1 MLEGYNLTLQGVTTR
16 DQGEYICEV
25 GGSTNTHYSSCCL
38 QYTQVE
44 TEAVEPIRQENIL
57 SVLVPATVE
66 PLPHS
71 GHISCHVILSC
82 HHVLYLL
89 IMSSCHYT
97 WSFYHVIMSCHY
109 RPVHSQGGVEHEPGV
124 QR

>member
-1 MLEGYNLTLQGVTTR
+1 MLEGYNLTLQGVSTR

-25 GGSTNTHYSSCCL
+25 AGSTNTHYLYSSYL

-71 GHISCHVILSC
+71 GHISCHVMSSC
-82 HHVLYLL
+82 LVIMSLYLV
-89 IMSSCHYT
+89 IMSSCHHILSRQAST
-97 WSFYHVIMSCHY
+97 
-109 RPVHSQGGVEHEPGV
+109 R
-124 QR
+124 